1 MQVYFA
7 GALFGLAE
15 RRFNRQLTDALT
27 GRLDGVDFIL
37 PQERAQQFLGR
48 ADWSQCM
55 FADCLAMIDASDAV
69 LAVLD
74 GPDADSGTSLEL
86 GYAHARAVPV
96 VGVRTDF
103 RGGEDRGLNLML
115 ANVCGTLLL
124 EPVDELD
131 TLVDRLVPVLA
142 ELHDRR
148 SG

>member
-1 MQVYFA
+1 MQIYFA

-15 RRFNRQLTDALT
+15 KRFNQQLTDALT
-27 GRLDGVDFIL
+27 ARLDRVDFVL
-37 PQERAQQFLGR
+37 PQQRAEQFLGR
-48 ADWSQCM
+48 ADWSQRM

-86 GYAHARAVPV
+86 GYAHARGVPV

-115 ANVCGTLLL
+115 ANVCRTLLL

-131 TLVDRLVPVLA
+131 ILVDRLVPVLA
-142 ELHDRR
+142 ELRER
-148 SG
+148 SD